1 VLNKQLIEPL
11 WRING
16 FDFSVMPK
24 IVAGDVAPHDLKDLG
39 SYLRNLNGAGISYAD
54 DINIV
59 NALLD
64 QAELPHVDAEIYAAS
79 RERAA
84 MAEVARADY
93 YDGPDN
99 NVVGNKDKTSE
110 DDDKEVG
117 DNAGVD
123 K

>member
-1 VLNKQLIEPL
+1 
-11 WRING
+11 
-16 FDFSVMPK
+16 
-24 IVAGDVAPHDLKDLG
+24 LG

-64 QAELPHVDAEIYAAS
+64 QAELPHVDPELYAAA

-99 NVVGNKDKTSE
+99 NVVGSKDKTSD

-117 DNAGVD
+117 ENAGVD